1 MDIQTHQ
8 FTNYIDTSTATMR
21 WNLGWLMVGLIT
33 VLFTETGCLLQPFV
47 EIGNVENKSYIFPK
61 NVFDNAIFF
70 LIFHSIYDYYILAG
84 GFNSTRIVENVRD
97 GLIQDGQQ
105 IHVFMISTIHGDT
118 LYLKLTLSLK
128 LKKDLVFGAS
138 RRIYILNFLICAF
151 TTHVWRCICCIY
163 ILKTF
168 LHTAF
173 IKLNYFQ
180 PLLTNKRLS
189 N

>member
-1 MDIQTHQ
+1 MGSFPI
-8 FTNYIDTSTATMR
+8 YILHKYIR
-21 WNLGWLMVGLIT
+21 YVGT
-33 VLFTETGCLLQPFV
+33 KCLLQTCCL
-47 EIGNVENKSYIFPK
+47 ENKL
-61 NVFDNAIFF
+61 FDNAIFF

-151 TTHVWRCICCIY
+151 TTHVWRCMLLMLYIY
-163 ILKTF
+163 
-168 LHTAF
+168 
-173 IKLNYFQ
+173 
-180 PLLTNKRLS
+180 P
-189 N
+189 